1 MRRSMTTSVC
11 LRYLPLLMLAAFMG
25 TPGIAAVPSETG
37 LARQAGGPTPILI
50 AVVSRKQHAGAG
62 NFDLPVSTAVA
73 IDGAVSIEPRA
84 QGAGHSL
91 VFQFDS
97 TVIST
102 GTPVLFDDTGAAIAG
117 ASAALLAGNQSVAV
131 TLPPVPDRSRIRVTL
146 KNIGGTGLNVSAAIG
161 FLLGDVSGTGVI
173 SGATT
178 SAVKARAGQAVDA
191 GNFRYDIN
199 LSGSVSA
206 ADIAAVKS
214 RTGTVLLPAPGAPWP
229 AFGRDAQHNANSPAA
244 SQPLNRLR
252 WTTPVDLAPVY
263 SGQLLFAH
271 YGPPVITARNTIVL
285 PVKTGSAGGFRFEAR
300 NGANGALLW
309 SANSDYVL
317 PAHFWVPSYNV
328 TLTPANRVV
337 APGAGG
343 KIYVRD
349 NADSATGSVQTLVF
363 YGAGTYA
370 GAPSVFDSTVYI
382 NTPLTT
388 DTQGNIFFG
397 YSVTGANPAN
407 LASGIAR
414 ITPAGTATFIDAATL
429 MGTAFARPV
438 LNAAPALSSD
448 QTTLYMPVGTSA
460 VLGGTQTPYLVALDS
475 TTLARKASILL
486 QEPSG
491 ATAIANENGTSSPFV
506 APDGDV
512 YFGVLGSTGGAHSV
526 TGWLLHY
533 DANLS
538 VAKPPGAFGWDNT
551 PSLVPTSMVPSYTGM
566 ASYLLMTK
574 YNSYIDG
581 QHKIAIL
588 DPSQTQVDVN
598 GGATVMKEFLTLR
611 SPTPDPNSPAR
622 VTEWCI
628 NTAAVDPIRKSV
640 LVNNEDGY
648 LYRWDLT
655 TNQLAERIQLT
666 SGIGQAYTATVIAP
680 DGVVYAVNN
689 AVLFSVGR

>member
-1 MRRSMTTSVC
+1 MRRFIHPIALLPVLCVLASPTFLAMAATPASTVVGSV
-11 LRYLPLLMLAAFMG
+11 
-25 TPGIAAVPSETG
+25 TG
-37 LARQAGGPTPILI
+37 GLQPILQS
-50 AVVSRKQHAGAG
+50 VVSRKTHGAAGD
-62 NFDLPVSTAVA
+62 FDLPVDVSAT
-73 IDGAVSIEPRA
+73 ISGAVSIEPRA
-84 QGAGHSL
+84 AGTANTL
-91 VFQFDS
+91 VFRFDS
-97 TVIST
+97 AVATPGTVA
-102 GTPVLFDDTGAAIAG
+102 VFDDANNSLAG
-117 ASAALLAGNQSVAV
+117 ASASLLPGNQSVAV
-131 TLPPVPDRSRIRVTL
+131 TLPTVPDRSRVRVTL
-146 KNIGGTGLNVSAAIG
+146 NNVGGTGLNVSAAIG
-161 FLLGDVSGTGVI
+161 FLLGDVSG
-173 SGATT
+173 ATAVSAGST
-178 SAVKARAGQAVDA
+178 SAVKARAGQVVDA

-214 RTGTVLLPAPGAPWP
+214 RSGTVLLPAPGSPWP
-229 AFGRDAQHNANSPAA
+229 AFGRDAQHNANSPVA

-309 SANSDYVL
+309 SANSDYIL

-328 TLTPANRVV
+328 TLTPANRVY

-349 NADSATGSVQTLVF
+349 NADSAAGSVQTLVF

-414 ITPAGTATFIDAATL
+414 ITPAGTATFIDAATM

-438 LNAAPALSSD
+438 LNAAPALSAD

-460 VLGGTQTPYLVALDS
+460 VLGGTQTPYLVAMDS
-475 TTLARKASILL
+475 TTLVKKASILL

-512 YFGVLGSTGGAHSV
+512 YYGVLGSTGGAHSV
-526 TGWLLHY
+526 TGWLLHF
-533 DANLS
+533 DGNLS
-538 VAKPPGAFGWDNT
+538 AAKTPGAFGWDNT
-551 PSLVPTSMVPSYTGM
+551 PSLVPAAMVPSYAGTS
-566 ASYLLMTK
+566 SYLLMTK

-581 QHKIAIL
+581 QHRIAIL

-598 GGATVMKEFLTLR
+598 GGATVMKEILTLR
-611 SPTPDPNSPAR
+611 SPTPDVNNPAR

-655 TNQLAERIQLT
+655 TNQLAERIQLN